1 MTAIED
7 RLQEL
12 RLALSPPDLPSA
24 DQVAQR
30 GKQRRRRRRAVGAL
44 SVLTVLALV
53 PLVFMRLSGDGEKG
67 QVISGGPPDPGAPP
81 PGATRLSES
90 GIPAV
95 LFATNVWDGSV
106 LVSDLDAGF
115 RATYP
120 DGEHSLDFKDA
131 ADIQDVPA
139 DDQPASTSSRFV
151 AAALTNNDELIA
163 GVQSGPV
170 VAFPAG
176 RAADGQ
182 DELVAGGLHEPGREI
197 FGAVGWSHLLP
208 TDSGDGVWV
217 QTSAGDLELVG
228 AQTGDV
234 RQSVTRPSGSR
245 LVDVVGDNAV
255 VYNDFNDPGSVS
267 VVSPSG
273 ETTILEP
280 PETASFV
287 AASPTRSVW
296 IAGDRDTPG
305 GSILV
310 GVGETVLVVAD
321 DGDTT
326 SIPVPAGAGGRWA
339 WLGSQTGIGS
349 MRTLTSDDAKLLLT
363 LTDPNDPSS
372 TIPTRL
378 VVVDIEKGTADIVF
392 EAPGGLEAFWA
403 RDDRTAIVIH
413 SETGG
418 EAGQM
423 TVTTVDTV
431 TAATTPIDD
440 AVPDGFDVIA
450 GR

>member
-1 MTAIED
+1 
-7 RLQEL
+7 
-12 RLALSPPDLPSA
+12 
-24 DQVAQR
+24 
-30 GKQRRRRRRAVGAL
+30 
-44 SVLTVLALV
+44 
-53 PLVFMRLSGDGEKG
+53 
-67 QVISGGPPDPGAPP
+67 
-81 PGATRLSES
+81 
-90 GIPAV
+90 V

-106 LVSDLDAGF
+106 LVSDLDGGF

-120 DGEHSLDFKDA
+120 DGVHSLDFKDA
-131 ADIQDVPA
+131 ADIRDVPA
-139 DDQPASTSSRFV
+139 GAGPDSTSSRFV

-176 RAADGQ
+176 RTADGQ
-182 DELVAGGLHEPGREI
+182 HELVAGGLEEPGREI
-197 FGAVGWSHLLP
+197 LGSVGWSHLLP
-208 TDSGDGVWV
+208 TESGDAVWI
-217 QTSAGDLELVG
+217 QTDVGDLELVDTD
-228 AQTGDV
+228 TGDV

-245 LVDVVGDNAV
+245 LVDVVGENAV
-255 VYNDFNDPGSVS
+255 VYNDFNAPGSV
-267 VVSPSG
+267 VEVSPSG

-296 IAGDRDTPG
+296 IAGDTVTPD

-349 MRTLTSDDAKLLLT
+349 MRTRTSDDAKLLLT
-363 LTDPNDPSS
+363 LTDPSNPSS

-378 VVVDIEKGTADIVF
+378 VVVEIEEGTADIVF
-392 EAPGGLEAFWA
+392 EDPGGLEAFWA
-403 RDDRTAIVIH
+403 RGDRTAIVLH
-413 SETGG
+413 SKAGG
-418 EAGQM
+418 EVGQ
-423 TVTTVDTV
+423 TSVTAVDTV
-431 TAATTPIDD
+431 TASTTTIDD
-440 AVPDGFDVIA
+440 AVPDGFRVIA

>member
-12 RLALSPPDLPSA
+12 RRSVSPPDLPSA
-24 DQVAQR
+24 DQVVRR
-30 GKQRRRRRRAVGAL
+30 GRQRRHRRRAVGVL
-44 SVLTVLALV
+44 GVLTVLALV
-53 PLVFMRLSGDGEKG
+53 PLVFVRLSGDGEEG
-67 QVISGGPPDPGAPP
+67 RVISGGPPDPAAP
-81 PGATRLSES
+81 PGATQLSES

-95 LFATNVWDGSV
+95 LVATNIWDGSI
-106 LVSDLDAGF
+106 LASDLEGGF

-120 DGEHSLDFKDA
+120 DGAHSLDFKDA
-131 ADIQDVPA
+131 ADIRDVPA
-139 DDQPASTSSRFV
+139 AGEPASTSSRSV
-151 AAALTNNDELIA
+151 AAALTDKDELVA
-163 GVQSGPV
+163 AVQSGAV
-170 VAFPAG
+170 VVFPAG
-176 RAADGQ
+176 RAADDQ
-182 DELVAGGLHEPGREI
+182 HDLVAGGLHEPGREI
-197 FGAVGWSHLLP
+197 LGSVEWSHLLP
-208 TDSGDGVWV
+208 TESGDAVWI
-217 QTSAGDLELVG
+217 QTNVGDLELVD
-228 AQTGDV
+228 AETGDV

-255 VYNDFNDPGSVS
+255 AYNDFNDPGSVV

-273 ETTILEP
+273 ETTILDP
-280 PETASFV
+280 PDTASFV

-296 IAGDRDTPG
+296 IAGDRVTPN

-326 SIPVPAGAGGRWA
+326 SIPVPAGAGGQWA

-363 LTDPNDPSS
+363 LTDPSNPSS

-378 VVVDIEKGTADIVF
+378 VVVDIEEGTADIVF
-392 EAPGGLEAFWA
+392 EDPGGLEAFWA
-403 RDDRTAIVIH
+403 RDDRTAIVLH

-418 EAGQM
+418 VGET
-423 TVTTVDTV
+423 TVTAVDTV
-431 TAATTPIDD
+431 TGATTTIDD
-440 AVPDGFDVIA
+440 ALPDGFTVIA
-450 GR
+450 GG

>member
-12 RLALSPPDLPSA
+12 RRSVSPPDLPTA
-24 DQVAQR
+24 DQVARR
-30 GKQRRRRRRAVGAL
+30 GKQRRHRRRAAAVLG
-44 SVLTVLALV
+44 VLTGLAL
-53 PLVFMRLSGDGEKG
+53 PLVFVQLRGDSEEG
-67 QVISGGPPDPGAPP
+67 QVRSGGPPDPVAP
-81 PGATRLSES
+81 PGATPLSES
-90 GIPAV
+90 GIPGV

-131 ADIQDVPA
+131 ADIRDLPA
-139 DDQPASTSSRFV
+139 DGEPASTSARFV

-176 RAADGQ
+176 RTADGQ
-182 DELVAGGLHEPGREI
+182 HELVAGGLHEPGRELL
-197 FGAVGWSHLLP
+197 ASVGWSHLLP
-208 TDSGDGVWV
+208 TESGDGVWI
-217 QTSAGDLELVG
+217 QTSAGDLELVD
-228 AQTGDV
+228 AETGDV
-234 RQSVTRPSGSR
+234 RQSITRPSGSR

-255 VYNDFNDPGSVS
+255 VYNDFNDPGSVV

-287 AASPTRSVW
+287 AATPTRSVW
-296 IAGDRDTPG
+296 IAGERVTPD
-305 GSILV
+305 SSTLV

-339 WLGSQTGIGS
+339 WLGSQTGVGS
-349 MRTLTSDDAKLLLT
+349 LRTLTSDNAKLLLT
-363 LTDPNDPSS
+363 LTDPSNPSS

-378 VVVDIEKGTADIVF
+378 VVIDIEEGTADIVF
-392 EAPGGLEAFWA
+392 EGPGGLEAFWA
-403 RDDRTAIVIH
+403 RDDRTAIVLH
-413 SETGG
+413 SE
-418 EAGQM
+418 AGREGL
-423 TVTTVDTV
+423 TAVTAVDTV
-431 TAATTPIDD
+431 TAATTTIVD
-440 AVPDGFDVIA
+440 ALPDGFNVIA

>member
-12 RLALSPPDLPSA
+12 GRSVSPPDLPTA
-24 DQVAQR
+24 DQVARR
-30 GKQRRRRRRAVGAL
+30 GKQRRHRRRAVRAL
-44 SVLTVLALV
+44 SLLTALALV
-53 PLVFMRLSGDGEKG
+53 PLVLVQLRGDSEEG
-67 QVISGGPPDPGAPP
+67 QVVSGGPPDPVAP
-81 PGATRLSES
+81 PGATQLSES

-95 LFATNVWDGSV
+95 LFATNIWDGSV
-106 LVSDLDAGF
+106 LVSDLDGGF

-120 DGEHSLDFKDA
+120 HGAHSLDFKDA
-131 ADIQDVPA
+131 AEIQDIPA
-139 DDQPASTSSRFV
+139 DGGSASTSSRFV

-182 DELVAGGLHEPGREI
+182 PELVAGGLQEPGREI
-197 FGAVGWSHLLP
+197 LGSVAWSHLLP
-208 TDSGDGVWV
+208 TEGGDAVWI
-217 QTSAGDLELVG
+217 QTHVGDLELVD
-228 AQTGDV
+228 AETGEV
-234 RQSVTRPSGSR
+234 RQSIARPSGSR

-255 VYNDFNDPGSVS
+255 AYNDFNDPGRVV

-296 IAGDRDTPG
+296 IAGDRVTPD

-321 DGDTT
+321 DADTT

-349 MRTLTSDDAKLLLT
+349 MRTLTSDDSKLLLT
-363 LTDPNDPSS
+363 LTDPSNPSS

-378 VVVDIEKGTADIVF
+378 VVVDIEEGTADIVF
-392 EAPGGLEAFWA
+392 EDPDGLEAFWA
-403 RDDRTAIVIH
+403 RDDRTAIVLH
-413 SETGG
+413 SEAG
-418 EAGQM
+418 EVGQT
-423 TVTTVDTV
+423 TVTAVDTV
-431 TAATTPIDD
+431 TATTTTIND
-440 AVPDGFDVIA
+440 AVPDGFNVIA

>member
-7 RLQEL
+7 QLEEL
-12 RLALSPPDLPSA
+12 GRSVSPPDLPTA
-24 DQVAQR
+24 DQVARR
-30 GKQRRRRRRAVGAL
+30 GKQRRHRRRAVRAL

-53 PLVFMRLSGDGEKG
+53 PLLLMRLSGDGEEG
-67 QVISGGPPDPGAPP
+67 QVVSGDPPDPVAP
-81 PGATRLSES
+81 PGAAQLSES

-120 DGEHSLDFKDA
+120 DGAHALDFKDA
-131 ADIQDVPA
+131 ADIRDVPTGG
-139 DDQPASTSSRFV
+139 DPASTETRFV

-176 RAADGQ
+176 RTAGGQ
-182 DELVAGGLHEPGREI
+182 HELLAGGLQEPGREI
-197 FGAVGWSHLLP
+197 LGAVGWSHFLP
-208 TDSGDGVWV
+208 TESGDAVWI
-217 QTSAGDLELVG
+217 QTNVGDLELVDTE
-228 AQTGDV
+228 TGDV

-245 LVDVVGDNAV
+245 LVVVVGDNAV
-255 VYNDFNDPGSVS
+255 VYNDFNDPGTAV

-296 IAGDRDTPG
+296 IASDSVTPD

-310 GVGETVLVVAD
+310 GVGETVLIVAD
-321 DGDTT
+321 DGDMT

-349 MRTLTSDDAKLLLT
+349 MRTLTSDDTKLLLT
-363 LTDPNDPSS
+363 LTDPSNPSS

-378 VVVDIEKGTADIVF
+378 AVVDIEEGTADIVF
-392 EAPGGLEAFWA
+392 EDPGGLEAFWA
-403 RDDRTAIVIH
+403 RDDRTAIVLH
-413 SETGG
+413 SEAGG
-418 EAGQM
+418 EAGQ
-423 TVTTVDTV
+423 TTV
-431 TAATTPIDD
+431 TAVDTITGATTTIDD
-440 AVPDGFDVIA
+440 AMPAGFQVIA

>member
-1 MTAIED
+1 MTTIED

-12 RLALSPPDLPSA
+12 GRSVRPPDLPTA
-24 DQVAQR
+24 DQVARR
-30 GKQRRRRRRAVGAL
+30 GKQRRHRRWAVRALGL
-44 SVLTVLALV
+44 LTALALV
-53 PLVFMRLSGDGEKG
+53 PLVFVQLRGDGEEG
-67 QVISGGPPDPGAPP
+67 QVVSVDPPDPVAP
-81 PGATRLSES
+81 PGATQLSES

-106 LVSDLDAGF
+106 LVSDLEAGF

-120 DGEHSLDFKDA
+120 DGAHSLDFKDA

-139 DDQPASTSSRFV
+139 DGEPASTSSRFV
-151 AAALTNNDELIA
+151 AAALTANEQLIA
-163 GVQSGPV
+163 GVQAGPV

-176 RAADGQ
+176 RSADGQ
-182 DELVAGGLHEPGREI
+182 HDLVAGGLEEPGREI
-197 FGAVGWSHLLP
+197 LGSDEWVGLLP
-208 TDSGDGVWV
+208 TESGDAVWI
-217 QTSAGDLELVG
+217 QTNAGDLELVD
-228 AQTGDV
+228 AETGNV
-234 RQSVTRPSGSR
+234 RQSITRPSGSR

-255 VYNDFNDPGSVS
+255 AYNDFNDPGSVV
-267 VVSPSG
+267 VVSPAG

-287 AASPTRSVW
+287 AASPSRSVW
-296 IAGDRDTPG
+296 IAGDRVTPD

-349 MRTLTSDDAKLLLT
+349 MRTITSDDSKLLLT
-363 LTDPNDPSS
+363 LTDPSNPTS

-378 VVVDIEKGTADIVF
+378 VVVDIEEGTADIVF
-392 EAPGGLEAFWA
+392 EDPDGLEAFWT
-403 RDDRTAIVIH
+403 RDDRTAIVLH
-413 SETGG
+413 SE
-418 EAGQM
+418 AGRVGL
-423 TVTTVDTV
+423 TNVTAVDTV
-431 TAATTPIDD
+431 TAATTTIND
-440 AVPDGFDVIA
+440 AVPDGFNVIA

>member
-1 MTAIED
+1 MTTIED

-12 RLALSPPDLPSA
+12 RRSVIPPDLPTS
-24 DQVAQR
+24 DRVARR
-30 GKQRRRRRRAVGAL
+30 GKQRRHRRWAVRAL

-53 PLVFMRLSGDGEKG
+53 PVVFVRLSGDGEDG
-67 QVISGGPPDPGAPP
+67 QVVSGGPPDPVGPQ
-81 PGATRLSES
+81 GATQLSES

-95 LFATNVWDGSV
+95 LFATNVWDGSL
-106 LVSDLDAGF
+106 LVSDLDGGF

-120 DGEHSLDFKDA
+120 DGAHSLDFKDA

-139 DDQPASTSSRFV
+139 DGGSASTSSRFV
-151 AAALTNNDELIA
+151 AAALTATEELIA
-163 GVQSGPV
+163 GVQGGPV

-182 DELVAGGLHEPGREI
+182 HELVAGGLQEPGREI
-197 FGAVGWSHLLP
+197 LGSVGWSHLLP
-208 TDSGDGVWV
+208 TEGGDAVWI
-217 QTSAGDLELVG
+217 QTHVGDLELVD
-228 AQTGDV
+228 AETGNV
-234 RQSVTRPSGSR
+234 RQSITRPSGSR
-245 LVDVVGDNAV
+245 LVDVVGDYAV
-255 VYNDFNDPGSVS
+255 AYDDFNDPGRVV
-267 VVSPSG
+267 VVSPAG

-287 AASPTRSVW
+287 AASPSRSVW
-296 IAGDRDTPG
+296 IAGDRVTPD

-349 MRTLTSDDAKLLLT
+349 MRTLTSDDSKLLLT
-363 LTDPNDPSS
+363 LTDPSNPTS

-378 VVVDIEKGTADIVF
+378 VVVDIEAGTADIVF
-392 EAPGGLEAFWA
+392 EDPDGLEAFWA
-403 RDDRTAIVIH
+403 RDDRTAIVLH
-413 SETGG
+413 SE
-418 EAGQM
+418 AGRVGLT
-423 TVTTVDTV
+423 TVTAVDTV
-431 TAATTPIDD
+431 TATTTTIND
-440 AVPDGFDVIA
+440 AVPDGFNVIA